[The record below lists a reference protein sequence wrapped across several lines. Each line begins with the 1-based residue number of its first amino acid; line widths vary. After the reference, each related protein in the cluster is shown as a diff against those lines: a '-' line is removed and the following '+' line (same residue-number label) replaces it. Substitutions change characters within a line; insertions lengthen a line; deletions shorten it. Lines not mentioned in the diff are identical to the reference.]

1 MIGKGSVIDCLCF
14 DEVGAAREYL
24 IEDLQFVQSIDMMA
38 VMNTVNLAAVDMNLL
53 IVLEALLDEAHV
65 RRAGE
70 RVGLSQ
76 PAASHALARL
86 RDLFGDPLLVR
97 VGTAMVRTPKA
108 DALRKPLAEF
118 VTSAKTVLNLE
129 QFVAGTSRRTF
140 RLMLPDLVAHLLM
153 PSVIEHL
160 STTAPGIRIDLI
172 PWRGPGL
179 LTDRALNEIDF
190 FVTSFNRE
198 FPGFTKS
205 PLYEDTDTLAVRA
218 GHPGKR
224 LLSTVKGFQAHRHV
238 SVVGAGEA
246 RDELDEWLD
255 KVGLQRT
262 VVAAAPSHLL
272 ALRIAAATD
281 LVAFV
286 PGRFAAA
293 RKVEMNLALVK
304 PPIDPGV
311 DVLNLFTPVRA
322 VADDGAIWMKQLIA
336 NTASTIWRTSSR
348 FPSTAQVAGAP
359 AKRQSIA
366 AE

>member
-1 MIGKGSVIDCLCF
+1 
-14 DEVGAAREYL
+14 
-24 IEDLQFVQSIDMMA
+24 MMA
-38 VMNTVNLAAVDMNLL
+38 LMNTVNLAAVDVNLL
-53 IVLEALLDEAHV
+53 VLLEALLDEAHV

-97 VGTAMVRTPKA
+97 IGTAMVRTPKA
-108 DALRKPLAEF
+108 EALRKPLAKF
-118 VTSAKTVLNLE
+118 VASAKTVLSME
-129 QFVAGTSRRTF
+129 EFVARTSRRRF
-140 RLMLPDLVAHLLM
+140 RVMLPDLVAHLLV
-153 PSVIEHL
+153 PSVMERL
-160 STTAPGIRIDLI
+160 SRAAPGIRIDLI
-172 PWRGPGL
+172 PWRGPAL
-179 LTDRALNEIDF
+179 LTERALNEIDF

-198 FPGFTKS
+198 FPGFAKS

-224 LLSTVKGFQAHRHV
+224 LLSTVKGFQAHQHV

-286 PGRFAAA
+286 PRRFAAA

-322 VADDGAIWMKQLIA
+322 VADDGAIWMKRLIT
-336 NTASTIWRTSSR
+336 NTATMI
-348 FPSTAQVAGAP
+348 
-359 AKRQSIA
+359 
-366 AE
+366 